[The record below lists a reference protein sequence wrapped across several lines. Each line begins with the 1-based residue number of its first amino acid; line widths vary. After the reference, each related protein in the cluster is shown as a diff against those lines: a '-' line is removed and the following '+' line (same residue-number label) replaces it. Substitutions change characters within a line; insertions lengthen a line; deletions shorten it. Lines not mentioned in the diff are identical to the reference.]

1 MNDTESCFDE
11 TVTSAII
18 LYLGDDSNRTYFIP
32 NQANDTILVSLTQES
47 IEKEV
52 SLFNNSQILE
62 ESTVNETQKIADE
75 TQVILCNKKGESSD
89 SSISESTYEE
99 IKILKKFRMAVEEK
113 FIKLKEAITA
123 NFSSGKVSPQISSDC
138 DRTNIFVLDVLKD
151 RMKYLETKLLKKVA
165 ILNHLSSQLLSTKLS
180 NSQNSENID
189 KVVNESLN
197 RSNTNECFSTNAKS
211 QDSGKIV
218 IIMK

>member
-1 MNDTESCFDE
+1 M
-11 TVTSAII
+11 
-18 LYLGDDSNRTYFIP
+18 
-32 NQANDTILVSLTQES
+32 
-47 IEKEV
+47 
-52 SLFNNSQILE
+52 
-62 ESTVNETQKIADE
+62 
-75 TQVILCNKKGESSD
+75 
-89 SSISESTYEE
+89 
-99 IKILKKFRMAVEEK
+99 LKKFRMAVEEK
-113 FIKLKEAITA
+113 FIKLKEAIIA
-123 NFSSGKVSPQISSDC
+123 NSSFGNVSLQISSDC

-197 RSNTNECFSTNAKS
+197 GSNTNECFSTNAKS